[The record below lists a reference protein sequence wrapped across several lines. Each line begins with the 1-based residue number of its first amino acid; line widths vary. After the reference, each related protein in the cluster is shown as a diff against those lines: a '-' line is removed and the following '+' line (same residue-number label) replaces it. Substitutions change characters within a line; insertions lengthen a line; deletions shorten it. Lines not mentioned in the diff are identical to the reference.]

1 MNDMNMELPI
11 CPACEGDLEYTDF
24 VLDDCDGDVV
34 WFNCH
39 GHCVECGKEYHWFER
54 YCFSGITAI
63 ECTGERE
70 V

>member
-11 CPACEGDLEYTDF
+11 CPACEGDLEYADF

-34 WFNCH
+34 WFESR
-39 GHCVECGKEYHWFER
+39 GHCPKCGKEYRWYDKYNFA
-54 YCFSGITAI
+54 GIT
-63 ECTGERE
+63 EPKCTGERE